1 MDMVKQPTVVAAL
14 LIAMLA
20 AGCQRADTPAENPP
34 AKYAA
39 ASTKAGAAAPS
50 RTQLRAAKTQTGTA
64 AGNRYGTLQ
73 FVPCT
78 LSSGSAAGN
87 IEAQCASLRVPEN
100 PAAPTGRRI
109 ELKIAWLE
117 SDAGAGSKPDPVF
130 FIVGGPGQSATQ
142 VAAIVDMG
150 LHEVRKQRDIFLV
163 DQRGTGGSHPLEC
176 RDAAGKPLTLDNSSA
191 ATAEQLTD
199 YARQCAQGLRN
210 DADPRYFTT
219 RQAIGDLD
227 AVRAALGVQSINLIG
242 GSYGTRVAQHYAT
255 RYPQHTRSVV
265 LDGVAPNDL
274 VIGGEFARTF
284 EDAIAL
290 QASQCRK
297 EAACAKRF
305 PVDTRTQLR
314 QAVERLR
321 QAPVAVD
328 YRDPRTGEL
337 HHEQVTADTVVGLA
351 FGFSYAPETASLLPL
366 VLDEAAAGRYA
377 SLMALAQMSASDMSD
392 RMNRAMQ
399 WSVLCSE
406 DAGRYTPTAGKDAT
420 LLGAAVAQ
428 MFFAPCKA
436 WPALPAPAADAAPF
450 TSNVPVL
457 LLSGELDPVTPPRY
471 AERVLPGLPNGRHLV
486 APGQGHGVF
495 RLGRMPKLL
504 GQFLQ
509 TTDAKALEARCVDS
523 LNSVPAFTSFN
534 GWEP

>member
-1 MDMVKQPTVVAAL
+1 MNMVKQPTLVAAL
-14 LIAMLA
+14 LIALLA
-20 AGCQRADTPAENPP
+20 TGCQPAEKSAEN
-34 AKYAA
+34 AVAA
-39 ASTKAGAAAPS
+39 PKAGAATPGTAQP
-50 RTQLRAAKTQTGTA
+50 QAAKPQTGTA

-73 FVPCT
+73 FAPCT

-100 PAAPTGRRI
+100 PAAPTGRSI
-109 ELKIAWLE
+109 DLKIAWLE
-117 SDAGAGSKPDPVF
+117 SDAGAGSTPDPVF
-130 FIVGGPGQSATQ
+130 FIAGGPGQSATQ

-150 LHEVRKQRDIFLV
+150 LHEVRKRRDIFLV
-163 DQRGTGGSHPLEC
+163 DQRGTGGSHPLAC
-176 RDAAGKPLTLDNSSA
+176 RDAAGKPLVLENSSA

-219 RQAIGDLD
+219 SEAIGDLD
-227 AVRAALGVQSINLIG
+227 AVRAALGVQTLNLIG
-242 GSYGTRVAQHYAT
+242 GSYGTRVAQHYAA
-255 RYPQHTRSVV
+255 RYPQHTRTLVI
-265 LDGVAPNDL
+265 DGVAPNDL

-290 QASQCRK
+290 QATQCRK
-297 EAACAKRF
+297 DAACAKRF

-314 QAVERLR
+314 QVVERLR

-351 FGFSYAPETASLLPL
+351 FGFSYVPQTASLLPL

-392 RMNRAMQ
+392 QMNRPMQ

-406 DAGRYTPTAGKDAT
+406 DAGRYTPPAGKDDT
-420 LLGAAVAQ
+420 LLGAEVAQ

-436 WPALPAPAADAAPF
+436 WPTKPTPAADAAPF
-450 TSNVPVL
+450 KSNLPVL

-471 AERVLPGLPNGRHLV
+471 AERVLQGLPNGRHLV

-495 RLGRMPKLL
+495 RLGCMPKVL

-509 TTDAKALEARCVDS
+509 TANAKALDAQCVAS
-523 LNSVPAFTSFN
+523 LNNVPAFTSFN

>member
-1 MDMVKQPTVVAAL
+1 MDMVKQPTVVVAV

-20 AGCQRADTPAENPP
+20 GGCQRADAP
-34 AKYAA
+34 AKENDAA
-39 ASTKAGAAAPS
+39 VQRTAPS
-50 RTQLRAAKTQTGTA
+50 RAAKTQTGTTE
-64 AGNRYGTLQ
+64 GNRYGALQ
-73 FVPCT
+73 FAPCT

-87 IEAQCASLRVPEN
+87 IEAQCAHLRVPEN
-100 PAAPTGRRI
+100 PAVPTGRNI
-109 ELKIAWLE
+109 DLKIAWLE
-117 SDAGAGSKPDPVF
+117 SDAGAGSTPDPVF
-130 FIVGGPGQSATQ
+130 FIAGGPGQSATQ

-150 LHEVRKQRDIFLV
+150 LREVRKQRDIFLV
-163 DQRGTGGSHPLEC
+163 DQRGTGGSHPLQC
-176 RDAAGKPLTLDNSSA
+176 RDAAGKALTLENDSA
-191 ATAEQLTD
+191 ATAEQLTN

-227 AVRAALGVQSINLIG
+227 AVRAALGVQQVNLIG
-242 GSYGTRVAQHYAT
+242 GSYGTRVAQRYAA
-255 RYPQHTRSVV
+255 RYPQHTRTLVI
-265 LDGVAPNDL
+265 DGVAPNDL

-290 QASQCRK
+290 QAAQCRK
-297 EAACAKRF
+297 QPACAKRF
-305 PVDTRTQLR
+305 AVDTRTQLR
-314 QAVERLR
+314 DVVERLR

-328 YRDPRTGEL
+328 YRDPRTGAL
-337 HHEQVTADTVVGLA
+337 RHEQVTADTVVGLA

-377 SLMALAQMSASDMSD
+377 SLMALAQISASDMSD
-392 RMNRAMQ
+392 QMNRPMQ

-406 DAGRYTPTAGKDAT
+406 DAGRYTPPTGKDDT
-420 LLGAAVAQ
+420 LLGAEVAQ

-436 WPALPAPAADAAPF
+436 WPATPAPAADAAPLR
-450 TSNVPVL
+450 SNLPVL

-471 AERVLPGLPNGRHLV
+471 AERVLQGLPNGRHLV
-486 APGQGHGVF
+486 APGQSHGVF
-495 RLGRMPKLL
+495 RLGCMPKLL

-509 TTDAKALEARCVDS
+509 TADAKALDAQCVAS
-523 LNSVPAFTSFN
+523 LNNVPAFTSFN